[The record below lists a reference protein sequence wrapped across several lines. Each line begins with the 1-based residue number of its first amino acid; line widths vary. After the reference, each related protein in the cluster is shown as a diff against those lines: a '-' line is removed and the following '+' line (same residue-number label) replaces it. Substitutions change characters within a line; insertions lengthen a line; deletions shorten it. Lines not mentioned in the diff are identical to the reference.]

1 MSRNASK
8 GENTREAILD
18 AAIALAREVG
28 LGALTI
34 GELAE
39 RVGMSKSGLFAHFG
53 SKEGLQLATLK
64 AAQLRFDEEVSKVA
78 FQAPRGVLRL
88 RALFERWLAWAA
100 AQRQPGGCLMIA
112 AASEF
117 DDVPGPVRDFLAQQ
131 QQGWLVGLGRTVQFA
146 IDGGELPAD
155 TDTAQFAFELFGLIL
170 STHHHVRLLNDAHF
184 LASAQRGFERL
195 IAAPPRRL
203 A

>member
-1 MSRNASK
+1 MSRTASK
-8 GENTREAILD
+8 GEATRDAILD

-34 GELAE
+34 GGLAE

-53 SKEGLQLATLK
+53 AKEELQLATLK
-64 AAQLRFDEEVSKVA
+64 AAQLRFDEQVSKVA
-78 FQAPRGVLRL
+78 FQAPRGVERL
-88 RALFERWLAWAA
+88 RALFERWLSWAA

-117 DDVPGPVRDFLAQQ
+117 DDVPGPVRDFLAEQQ
-131 QQGWLVGLGRTVQFA
+131 RGWLRGLGRTVQFA
-146 IDGGELPAD
+146 IDSGDLPAD
-155 TDTAQFAFELFGLIL
+155 TDCEQFAFELFGLIL

-184 LASAQRGFERL
+184 LASARRGLERL
-195 IAAPPRRL
+195 IVAPPRRN